1 MKTFTCTIHDKE
13 GLHARPA
20 GLLTNAVKHFAS
32 TVTLSKGEKS
42 GDAKKIFKVMS
53 LAVKCGDTVTV
64 TADGPDEEEALAAA
78 EAVLSKL

>member
-20 GLLTNAVKHFAS
+20 GLLTNAVKRFAS

-42 GDAKKIFKVMS
+42 GDGWK
-53 LAVKCGDTVTV
+53 
-64 TADGPDEEEALAAA
+64 E
-78 EAVLSKL
+78 